1 MRPPSHWSV
10 LPLLAI
16 DLETTG
22 LDAERDELIE
32 WGAARLR
39 GGRVTETVGSL
50 VRPEG
55 PISPDAQRITG
66 LDAEQL
72 QSAPPLRD
80 VLDTIADELEQAE
93 ALIAYN
99 ASFDRTFL
107 ARGPAVSCPTARGS
121 IPFPCC
127 FSSSAAPAARSSSA
141 RSAPGGTSSSSART
155 ARATTPLPLPSSCS
169 AWATTRTPAPSR
181 SWSPPSSARSETAA
195 SGKGPLSRLRGEEA
209 GFRAVVFDSGC
220 LPT

>member
-107 ARGPAVSCPTARGS
+107 ARAFARAGR
-121 IPFPCC
+121 ILPDRPWLDPFPLLLQLERGTGRSLKLSEVCARWHIIIERPHRARDD
-127 FSSSAAPAARSSSA
+127 AAAAAELMLRVGDHADASTLEELVAALERS
-141 RSAPGGTSSSSART
+141 
-155 ARATTPLPLPSSCS
+155 
-169 AWATTRTPAPSR
+169 
-181 SWSPPSSARSETAA
+181 
-195 SGKGPLSRLRGEEA
+195 LRDG
-209 GFRAVVFDSGC
+209 S
-220 LPT
+220 